1 MAIIKCENCGGNVS
15 DKAKTCPH
23 CGRLINHKASM
34 PLEPTVSSNSAVTT
48 SYKEPTTKKKKTW
61 IAICSSIIAVLALAV
76 AGYFWQEG
84 QRIPDSIRPLYEAA
98 NSGDA
103 DAQFKLG
110 QYYSVD
116 ENADKNYKEAAKW
129 LGKAA
134 EQGHAEA
141 QFKYG
146 WLLHT
151 DIVGEANII
160 EAVKWLRKSAE
171 QGYGKAQMQLG
182 DLYENGVG
190 VPRDLSEAVRWYRLA
205 AEQGND
211 DAIDALERL
220 GY

>member
-1 MAIIKCENCGGNVS
+1 MALIKCENCGKNVS

-23 CGRLINHKASM
+23 CGKVINQGAIRPSG
-34 PLEPTVSSNSAVTT
+34 SSISDNGSVTT
-48 SYKEPTTKKKKTW
+48 SFNPKVKKKKTW
-61 IAICSSIIAVLALAV
+61 IAVFLSIIAALALAF

-84 QRIPDSIRPLYEAA
+84 QRIPDSVRPLYEAA

-110 QYYSVD
+110 QYYSD
-116 ENADKNYKEAAKW
+116 YENADRNYKEAAKW

-151 DIVGEANII
+151 DLVGDANIV

-171 QGYGKAQMQLG
+171 QGYDKAQMQLG

-190 VPRDLSEAVRWYRLA
+190 VSRDLPEALKWYRLA
-205 AEQGND
+205 AEQGNE
-211 DAIDALERL
+211 DAIDALKRL